1 MPKHPVA
8 AGKSSFDLV
17 DPQKVFAEL
26 NLQSDSVLLD
36 VACGIG
42 NYSIAAAE
50 FIGEHGMIHAVD
62 LWTEGIETLRTRARE
77 LGLSRIRA
85 EVADVGRHLPL
96 ADASVD
102 VALLATVLHDLAV
115 DGAAAGA
122 LGELARVL
130 KPGGRLVIIEFDKIE
145 STPGPPVAIRLSP
158 GEVEDLV
165 TPCGFFEEHVVPV
178 GPNTY
183 LVKFVRV

>member
-1 MPKHPVA
+1 MARHPVA

-26 NLQSDSVLLD
+26 NLQPESVLLD

-42 NYSIAAAE
+42 NYTIAAAE
-50 FIGEHGMIHAVD
+50 FIGEKGMIHALD
-62 LWTEGIETLRTRARE
+62 LWTEGIEALRTRARE

-85 EVADVGRHLPL
+85 EVADVGRRLPL
-96 ADASVD
+96 ADASAD
-102 VALLATVLHDLAV
+102 VALLATVLHDLAA
-115 DGAAAGA
+115 DGAAADA
-122 LGELARVL
+122 LGEVARVL

-183 LVKFVRV
+183 LVKFIRV